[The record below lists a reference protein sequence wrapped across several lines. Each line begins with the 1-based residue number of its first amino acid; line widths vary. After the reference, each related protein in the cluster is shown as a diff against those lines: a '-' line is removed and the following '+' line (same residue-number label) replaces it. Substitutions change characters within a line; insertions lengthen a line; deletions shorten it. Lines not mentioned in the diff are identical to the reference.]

1 VTTPLVSIG
10 FPVYNGERYMAGA
23 LDSLLAQ
30 ELEDF
35 ELIICDNASEDAT
48 GEIARQY
55 AARDARV
62 RYHRNDRNL
71 GLARNFNRVFELSSG
86 RYFAWA
92 AHDDLHAKEWLR
104 VCAGVLESD
113 PEAVLCATGVAIMD
127 EDGRVFS
134 EWRPAVGLRSPD
146 PHIRLH
152 RLMWRLAETHPLF
165 ALMRADALRKTRL
178 MRSFVASDRVLL
190 AELALAGP
198 MQELPEVLHSY
209 RAPRL
214 RPKALGPPPKAPRP
228 SLVYDPGNVGR
239 LPLRTW
245 RLCYEHLRLVAH
257 AVSEPRYKLWL
268 MADVLARFG
277 VRDSR
282 RLAAEIYHSGRI
294 LVARSAFGHH

>member
-1 VTTPLVSIG
+1 VTAPLVSIG
-10 FPVYNGERYMAGA
+10 FPVYNGERYMAAA
-23 LDSLLAQ
+23 LDALLAQ
-30 ELEDF
+30 ELTDF
-35 ELIICDNASEDAT
+35 ELIVCDNASDDAT
-48 GEIARQY
+48 GQIAKEY
-55 AARDARV
+55 AARDHRI
-62 RYHRNDRNL
+62 RYHRNQRNL

-92 AHDDLHAKEWLR
+92 AHDDLHPKQWLR
-104 VCAGVLESD
+104 VCAGVLDSD
-113 PEAVLCATGVAIMD
+113 PAAVLCATAVAIMD

-134 EWRPAVGLRSPD
+134 EWYPSVGLRSPD
-146 PHIRLH
+146 PHTRLH
-152 RLMWRLAETHPLF
+152 RLIWRLGETHPLF
-165 ALMRADALRKTRL
+165 ALMRADALRQTRL
-178 MRSFVASDRVLL
+178 MRSFVASDRLLL

-198 MQELPEVLHSY
+198 MRELPEVLHHY

-228 SLVYDPGNVGR
+228 SLVYDPANRDR

-245 RLCYEHLRLVAH
+245 RLCYEHLRLVTRARL
-257 AVSEPRYKLWL
+257 EPRYKLWL

-294 LVARSAFGHH
+294 LVSRSAFGHH